1 MKIKLFI
8 VYLFTIITT
17 YANHADK
24 LCINFAKVLLGLEP
38 DTHIAYV
45 YINSYRS
52 SKDIPKSK
60 YNYIKAP
67 NIQKFYKSYFPLQR
81 STVLHSYCSVS
92 DSIIFIGLKNFSLSN
107 IHTYL
112 PLLRETKWL
121 LILKNQY
128 RDNKII
134 DSENIFTQKQI
145 SSLKEY
151 KFINKETLFAI
162 PNPQCNNGVCLQWD
176 KDLFKIPSNIIQE
189 KPTLVDDIAIMSSVL
204 CAKQIDTSNVSI
216 LENLYGIKSRLQT
229 KLGIKIYTEVCN
241 ILEANVIKS
250 EFSPNKNSTLD
261 FNEIE
266 RKLNKIK

>member
-107 IHTYL
+107 IHT
-112 PLLRETKWL
+112 
-121 LILKNQY
+121 
-128 RDNKII
+128 
-134 DSENIFTQKQI
+134 
-145 SSLKEY
+145 
-151 KFINKETLFAI
+151 
-162 PNPQCNNGVCLQWD
+162 
-176 KDLFKIPSNIIQE
+176 
-189 KPTLVDDIAIMSSVL
+189 
-204 CAKQIDTSNVSI
+204 
-216 LENLYGIKSRLQT
+216 
-229 KLGIKIYTEVCN
+229 
-241 ILEANVIKS
+241 
-250 EFSPNKNSTLD
+250 
-261 FNEIE
+261 
-266 RKLNKIK
+266 